1 MDSATRTR
9 HSGRVRT
16 SSRLASSRFA
26 LALSVPCLTM
36 KNGLVSSLSAVKS
49 KTSPSSATSLPSSSA
64 ATASQP
70 STSMS
75 KAPRPARWNSRS
87 RSWAGQDLVFG
98 QRQSTSS
105 SSRLSSVPQD
115 GQWVG

>member
-1 MDSATRTR
+1 
-9 HSGRVRT
+9 
-16 SSRLASSRFA
+16 
-26 LALSVPCLTM
+26 M
-36 KNGLVSSLSAVKS
+36 KNGQVSSFSAVS
-49 KTSPSSATSLPSSSA
+49 ANTSPSSATRPQSSSA

-75 KAPRPARWNSRS
+75 KAPRPARWKSRS

-105 SSRLSSVPQD
+105 SSRASLVPQD